1 MLKKNSLI
9 VGIFA
14 GLIFPALA
22 WVVSWYLR
30 NSIDIINRPALPYLV
45 AIALNLIAL
54 RFLQKKELDQTGRGL
69 MLATFVV
76 MILVFIF
83 KAHIR

>member
-1 MLKKNSLI
+1 MLEKNSLI
-9 VGIFA
+9 VGILI
-14 GLIFPALA
+14 GLIFPAVA

-30 NSIDIINRPALPYLV
+30 NAIDIINRPALPYLV

>member
-1 MLKKNSLI
+1 MLEKNSLI
-9 VGIFA
+9 VGILI
-14 GLIFPALA
+14 GLIFPAVA

-30 NSIDIINRPALPYLV
+30 NAIDIINRPALPYLV

-69 MLATFVV
+69 MLVTFVV

>member
-1 MLKKNSLI
+1 MQKNSLF
-9 VGIFA
+9 VGVLA
-14 GLIFPALA
+14 GLVFPGIA

-30 NSIDIINRPALPYLV
+30 NSIDIINRPALPYLIAV
-45 AIALNLIAL
+45 ALNLIAL
-54 RFLQKKELDQTGRGL
+54 RFIQKKGLDQTGRGL
-69 MLATFVV
+69 MLATFLG